1 MRPCNLNGNPAYAG
15 VRLGETGLAGDVR
28 HRLRAHRALPAAFI
42 ALLLSACSLSPEQ
55 LSLPGSITGSS
66 IDNGLTGANG
76 PQSDVADG
84 DARGPHIR
92 EGSGDFTGDV
102 TANGAPSE
110 RPRSKVNE
118 NGGVTLNLAG
128 ASVAEVAK
136 AIFGDILKVNYTVSD
151 RAKASIT
158 LSTAHPVAK
167 EDLLTILASVLRAE
181 GIAID
186 EEAGVYHIV
195 PADGAAGPA
204 PRWANRRGRSK
215 VGTSVTAVPLRYV
228 SAEEMERV
236 LKAVAPQTSI
246 LRVDSARNLLL
257 VSGSPNELD
266 SINDT
271 VDTFDVD
278 WMQGMSFALLPV
290 ESADPETMAR
300 ELDTVFANDTDT
312 DSPGKGIIRFIPNNR
327 LKSVLVISSR
337 PEYLRRA
344 ANWLRRI
351 DLAGQAT
358 EKRVHVYH
366 VQNRPAVELAA
377 LLRRVYSSQVSN
389 RAVTI
394 ATQPGE
400 TATVL
405 SSDGADGDGGLPSAL
420 VIAQGGIPR
429 SDQGE
434 EDALPQVVEASTG
447 EQDAEA
453 GGEQTTGISIVAD
466 DPNNALII
474 TATPQE
480 YKRMG
485 RILSRIDIA
494 ASQVL
499 LEATI
504 AEVTLT
510 DELKFGLKW
519 FFEKGNSSA
528 TFTTNNL
535 GDIVSGFPGFSYF
548 LNTPNVQLALDAL
561 NSVTTVNLVSSPS
574 LMVLDNKKAI
584 LQIGDEVPIATQQAT
599 SVLTPGAP
607 VVNSISFR
615 STGVILGIT
624 PRVGDNGRVQLDIEQ
639 EVSDVKVTDTSNLDS
654 PTISQRRVK
663 TSVAVG
669 DGESIVLAG
678 LMRDRNEI
686 QHNKVPL
693 VGDIP
698 VVGNLFKSK
707 NDNISRTELFIA
719 ITPHVVK
726 DPQQIRSI
734 ADEFRDRMN
743 FSTRPQ
749 RDGPPDRRENVDRL
763 IVR

>member
-1 MRPCNLNGNPAYAG
+1 L
-15 VRLGETGLAGDVR
+15 T
-28 HRLRAHRALPAAFI
+28 
-42 ALLLSACSLSPEQ
+42 
-55 LSLPGSITGSS
+55 
-66 IDNGLTGANG
+66 DNGLSGTNG

-84 DARGPHIR
+84 DARAPHIR
-92 EGSGDFTGDV
+92 EGSGQFTGD
-102 TANGAPSE
+102 TTTGDT
-110 RPRSKVNE
+110 PRNRSRGKVE
-118 NGGVTLNLAG
+118 QNGGVTLNLAG
-128 ASVAEVAK
+128 ASVPEVAK
-136 AIFGDILKVNYTVSD
+136 TIFGDILKANYTVSD
-151 RAKASIT
+151 KAKASIT
-158 LSTAHPVAK
+158 LSTAHPVHK
-167 EDLLTILASVLRAE
+167 EDLLTILASVLRTE
-181 GIAID
+181 GIVI
-186 EEAGVYHIV
+186 EEENGVYHIV
-195 PADGAAGPA
+195 PADGAAGAA
-204 PRWANRRGRSK
+204 PRWASKRGRSK

-246 LRVDSARNLLL
+246 LHVDSARNLLL
-257 VSGSPNELD
+257 VSGSPNELE
-266 SINDT
+266 SIKAT
-271 VDTFDVD
+271 VETFDVD
-278 WMQGMSFALLPV
+278 WMRGMSFALLPV

-300 ELDTVFANDTDT
+300 ELDTVFANDTD
-312 DSPGKGIIRFIPNNR
+312 SPGKGIIRFVPNNR

-344 ANWLRRI
+344 ANWLQRI

-377 LLRRVYSSQVSN
+377 LLRRVYSSQQSN
-389 RAVTI
+389 RAVTV
-394 ATQPGE
+394 ATQPEE
-400 TATVL
+400 TTTVL
-405 SSDGADGDGGLPSAL
+405 SSSAGGADGEGAQGLPDSL

-429 SDQGE
+429 GQGG
-434 EDALPQVVEASTG
+434 DGGLPPVVEASTG
-447 EQDAEA
+447 EQATEA
-453 GGEQTTGISIVAD
+453 GAGDEQTTGISIVAD

-480 YKRMG
+480 YKRMS

-510 DELKFGLKW
+510 DDLKFGLKW

-693 VGDIP
+693 MGDIP

-707 NDNISRTELFIA
+707 DDNITRTELFIA

-749 RDGPPDRRENVDRL
+749 RGGPPDPLENVDRL